1 MKTLTLSDLIF
12 LSSQS
17 DNIIITN
24 WLKELEQM
32 IQDNPNDYDLG
43 EKVRQIL

>member
-1 MKTLTLSDLIF
+1 MKNLSLEDLIF
-12 LSSQS
+12 LSQES

-32 IQDNPNDYDLG
+32 IQENPNNYDLG
-43 EKVRQIL
+43 EKVRKIK

>member
-1 MKTLTLSDLIF
+1 MKNLTLEDLIF
-12 LSSQS
+12 LSQES

-32 IQDNPNDYDLG
+32 IQDNPNNYDLG
-43 EKVRQIL
+43 EKVRKIK